1 MKRMV
6 VICASALALTF
17 GANAQLRVLSN
28 GHIQLGDWVY
38 RSSSGT
44 GDAPGE
50 MAGVIN
56 DGMGAVIPGI
66 GQIII
71 PTPQDTT
78 STVSVL
84 GTQTLN
90 FSGGSLS
97 FGGRKDVMI
106 SEPAFTN
113 ATWSPYGRMTLVGKG
128 GISYSSASGV
138 IFSYDPYLHQINTG
152 GSSESNSP
160 AFFYYVNL
168 IAPKFLNSSDA
179 RYKSNV
185 ESLESM
191 GELLNDL
198 TPVSYNLN
206 IPAKGVEADA
216 AVQMDSPVSDADDR
230 RSFGFI
236 AQEVREIFPELVY
249 EDAQGMLSVD
259 YNGFIPL
266 LVDAYKALNAK
277 VAEQEEVI
285 ANLSRAANKT
295 RGVASVEDIY
305 GDDSVVLMQNRPN
318 PFKTTTEIRC
328 HLPEGVADAFICI
341 YDLNGRQQMRL
352 NLAERGD
359 VSVSVSGS
367 SLQPGIYIYSLIAD
381 GKEADTKRMI
391 LTE

>member
-1 MKRMV
+1 MKRKLFL
-6 VICASALALTF
+6 CASALALTF
-17 GANAQLRVLSN
+17 GAKAQLRVLSN
-28 GHIQLGDWVY
+28 GHIQLGDW
-38 RSSSGT
+38 
-44 GDAPGE
+44 
-50 MAGVIN
+50 N
-56 DGMGAVIPGI
+56 AVTMVVKPNPVLPTSASPSAILPTY
-66 GQIII
+66 GQVC
-71 PTPQDTT
+71 DTT
-78 STVSVL
+78 ATISIL
-84 GTQTLN
+84 GLERPN
-90 FSGGSLS
+90 YSGGSIA
-97 FGGRKDVMI
+97 FGGRKDVVI
-106 SEPAFTN
+106 SEPTFNSST
-113 ATWSPYGRMTLVGKG
+113 SRYGKMDLVGKG
-128 GISYSSASGV
+128 GISYTSYKGE
-138 IFSYDPYLHQINTG
+138 IFSYTPAVVG
-152 GSSESNSP
+152 ESTFSYN
-160 AFFYYVNL
+160 VIL

-179 RYKSNV
+179 RNKSNV

-277 VAEQEEVI
+277 VAEQEEII
-285 ANLSRAANKT
+285 ANLTQTANKT
-295 RGVASVEDIY
+295 RGVAGVEDIY

-318 PFKTTTEIRC
+318 PFKTDTEIRC
-328 HLPEGVADAFICI
+328 HLPEGVSHAFICI

-352 NLAERGD
+352 NLTDRGD

>member
-1 MKRMV
+1 MKRKL
-6 VICASALALTF
+6 ILCASALALTF
-17 GANAQLRVLSN
+17 GANAQLRVLTN

-44 GDAPGE
+44 GDPAGE
-50 MAGVIN
+50 MSGEINGGIGVV
-56 DGMGAVIPGI
+56 GPGI
-66 GQIII
+66 GQIYI
-71 PTPQDTT
+71 PAPEDTT

-84 GTQTLN
+84 GTQTMN
-90 FSGGSLS
+90 FSGGSLT

-106 SEPAFTN
+106 SEPAF
-113 ATWSPYGRMTLVGKG
+113 ARGLVCDYGTMALVGKG
-128 GISYSSASGV
+128 GISYTSSRGS
-138 IFSYDPYLHQINTG
+138 IFSYDSRTSDASFVYNINL
-152 GSSESNSP
+152 S
-160 AFFYYVNL
+160 
-168 IAPKFLNSSDA
+168 APKYLTSSDA

-191 GELLNDL
+191 GGLLNDL

-206 IPAKGVEADA
+206 IPAKGVEADT

-277 VAEQEEVI
+277 VAEQEEII
-285 ANLSRAANKT
+285 ANLTQTANKT
-295 RGVASVEDIY
+295 RGVAGVEDIY

-318 PFKTTTEIRC
+318 PFKTDTEIRC
-328 HLPEGVADAFICI
+328 HLPEGVSNAFICI

-352 NLAERGD
+352 NIADRGD

>member
-1 MKRMV
+1 MKRKLFL
-6 VICASALALTF
+6 CASALALTF

-28 GHIQLGDWVY
+28 GHIQLGDW
-38 RSSSGT
+38 
-44 GDAPGE
+44 
-50 MAGVIN
+50 N
-56 DGMGAVIPGI
+56 AVTMVVVPNPVLPTSASPSAIFPTY
-66 GQIII
+66 GQVC
-71 PTPQDTT
+71 DTT
-78 STVSVL
+78 ATISIL
-84 GTQTLN
+84 GLERPN
-90 FSGGSLS
+90 YSGGSIA
-97 FGGRKDVMI
+97 FGGRKDVII
-106 SEPAFTN
+106 SEPAFE
-113 ATWSPYGRMTLVGKG
+113 SGLSRFGKMDLLGKG
-128 GISYSSASGV
+128 GICYTSYKGE
-138 IFSYDPYLHQINTG
+138 IFSYTPAVIG
-152 GSSESNSP
+152 EST
-160 AFFYYVNL
+160 FYYNVNL
-168 IAPKFLNSSDA
+168 SAPKYLTSSDA

-191 GELLNDL
+191 GGLLNDL

-277 VAEQEEVI
+277 VAGQEEII
-285 ANLSRAANKT
+285 ANLTQTANKT
-295 RGVASVEDIY
+295 RGVAGVEDIY

-318 PFKTTTEIRC
+318 PFKTDTEIRC
-328 HLPEGVADAFICI
+328 HLPEGVSNAFICI

-352 NLAERGD
+352 NIADRGD